1 MTVVFHNSRLGVF
14 VESKECSANSL
25 RVEDVDLSRK
35 IGRIG
40 YSTAAIEVVIDVL
53 YASDLSRAQETA
65 APIARDHGLAICTEP
80 ALRELY
86 FGSLEGVDVPVLER
100 ENPDFVWAW
109 NNDFCNL
116 RCPDGESVVEL
127 YARMEAVCARIARE
141 NAGKTVCCVTHGA
154 ALRAL
159 RCVWEGKGV
168 AQINRLGW
176 ASNASVSVVTY
187 EDGTYT
193 VQVYG
198 DDAHIADI
206 RTQVGDRAPGE
217 CK

>member
-1 MTVVFHNSRLGVF
+1 MKTKLIFVRHGQSEANLLNRYAGHHDFALTDLGR
-14 VESKECSANSL
+14 EQA
-25 RVEDVDLSRK
+25 RR
-35 IGRIG
+35 
-40 YSTAAIEVVIDVL
+40 TAAYLADWHIDVL

-65 APIARDHGLAICTEP
+65 APIARDHGLAICTEV

-116 RCPDGESVVEL
+116 RCPDGESVAEL
-127 YARMEAVCARIARE
+127 YARMEEVCARIARE